1 MKRAIVVID
10 EDKCNGCGA
19 CLPSCAEGALQ
30 IVDGKARLI
39 ADRYC
44 DGLGACLGECPEG
57 AISIQE
63 RDADAFDEQAVA
75 AHLDGG
81 GRQHEPAHA
90 GCPGQAIQVLPRAAG
105 SPGPDTAGKLQSEL
119 AQWPIQLALVSPRAP
134 YFDRANL
141 LVAADCVPF
150 AFPDLHRQYMRDR
163 ALVIA
168 CPKLDDTSHYAAK
181 LAEIVKANQVRS
193 VTVLHMEVPCCF
205 GLAQIVNAATRGT
218 GVTVRDVVI
227 GIDGTVKQEHKRI
240 A

>member
-19 CLPSCAEGALQ
+19 CIPSCAEGALQ
-30 IVDGKARLI
+30 IVDGKARLL

-63 RDADAFDEQAVA
+63 REAEAFDEAAVA
-75 AHLDGG
+75 THLASTGQLHQAHT
-81 GRQHEPAHA
+81 
-90 GCPGQAIQVLPRAAG
+90 GCPGQTTQVLTRPAG
-105 SPGPDTAGKLQSEL
+105 LGEPGHAMHLQPEL

-134 YFDRANL
+134 YFDGANL

-150 AFPDLHRQYMRDR
+150 AFPDLHRQYLRDR

-168 CPKLDDTSHYAAK
+168 CPKLDDTSHYVSK
-181 LAEIVKANQVRS
+181 LAEIVKANRVRS

-205 GLAQIVNAATRGT
+205 GLAQMVNAATRGT
-218 GVTVRDVVI
+218 GVTIRDVVI
-227 GIDGTVKQEHKRI
+227 GIDGTVKQEHKRT

>member
-1 MKRAIVVID
+1 MKRAVVVID

-19 CLPSCAEGALQ
+19 CIPSCAEGALQ
-30 IVDGKARLI
+30 IVDGKAKLI

-63 RDADAFDEQAVA
+63 READAFDQAAVA
-75 AHLDGG
+75 THLASSS
-81 GRQHEPAHA
+81 RLHAPAHP
-90 GCPGQAIQVLPRAAG
+90 GCPGQTTQVLTRPVGLHGQHPAG
-105 SPGPDTAGKLQSEL
+105 QLQSEL

-134 YFDRANL
+134 YFDGANL

-150 AFPDLHRQYMRDR
+150 AFPDLHRQYLRDR
-163 ALVIA
+163 ALVVA

-181 LAEIVKANQVRS
+181 LVEIVKANRVRS

-205 GLAQIVNAATRGT
+205 GLAQIVNAATSGT

-227 GIDGTVKQEHKRI
+227 GIDGTVKEEHKRT